1 MMKDCCTV
9 SELMRPMMGRPDIDN
24 AWGVCCVCGSP
35 AQDRH
40 HIVKRSAGKL
50 VVNGREVKKPT
61 VRLCGMGNASGC
73 HGLAH
78 QGRLHFRWVERET
91 QVFNDGG
98 FAVGEGHWE
107 HLVTAEPMKYQD
119 ALAQRGWRRFRTW
132 R

>member
-1 MMKDCCTV
+1 MKDCCTV
-9 SELMRPMMGRPDIDN
+9 SELMRPMMGKPDIDN
-24 AWGVCCVCGSP
+24 AWGFCCVCGRP
-35 AQDRH
+35 ATDRH

-78 QGRLHFRWVERET
+78 QGMLHFRWVEREANT
-91 QVFNDGG
+91 FNDGG
-98 FAVGEGHWE
+98 FVVGEGHWE
-107 HLVTAEPMKYQD
+107 HLVTSEPTKYQD
-119 ALAQRGWRRFRTW
+119 ALRMRGWRRFRTW